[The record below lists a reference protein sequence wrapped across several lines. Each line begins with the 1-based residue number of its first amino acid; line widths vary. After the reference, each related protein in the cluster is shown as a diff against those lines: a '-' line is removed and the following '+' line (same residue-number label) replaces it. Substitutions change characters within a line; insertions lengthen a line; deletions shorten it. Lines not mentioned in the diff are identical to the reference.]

1 MAQYQDVFA
10 RYEEKYLLEEP
21 VYRKIRE
28 ALDIYAEPDRYGQA
42 FISNLYYDTPN
53 HRLIRASLEK
63 PVYKEK
69 LRLRSYGVPESQ
81 SQVFIELKKKYE
93 GIVYKRRTAMPLSE
107 AEAYLRRSWS
117 NAGRPAASQ
126 IEREISWTLAYYR
139 DLRPEMYLSYDRLAF
154 CGREDPSLRI
164 TFDSNLRFREEE
176 LDLRA
181 GDRGEELLPP
191 GMRLMEV
198 KLPGSMPLWLAH
210 LLDDCRLIPAT
221 FSKYGRAYEKARHFR
236 EAEEPSRKDEKQKKG
251 GVNCA

>member
-126 IEREISWTLAYYR
+126 IEREIS
-139 DLRPEMYLSYDRLAF
+139 
-154 CGREDPSLRI
+154 
-164 TFDSNLRFREEE
+164 
-176 LDLRA
+176 
-181 GDRGEELLPP
+181 
-191 GMRLMEV
+191 
-198 KLPGSMPLWLAH
+198 
-210 LLDDCRLIPAT
+210 
-221 FSKYGRAYEKARHFR
+221 
-236 EAEEPSRKDEKQKKG
+236 
-251 GVNCA
+251 

>member
-28 ALDIYAEPDRYGQA
+28 ALDTYAEPDRYGQA

-69 LRLRSYGVPESQ
+69 LRLRSYGVLESQ

-93 GIVYKRRTAMPLSE
+93 GIVYKRRIAMPLSE

-221 FSKYGRAYEKARHFR
+221 FSKYGRAYEKARLFR